1 MGWPMRE
8 ANVELRQSDFRVY
21 GLPVPQGGMRMM
33 PSGGMVSTGGAGLK
47 PWRQAV
53 SDEAQVCRVNGRRH
67 TGPIAVHVDY
77 RFPMPQSRKAAQRRA
92 DSIPMTVR
100 PDLDKLLRAVLD
112 SLKTGA
118 LILDDSQVAEIHA
131 TKSEWSDSWSG
142 ADISVRDLWTP

>member
-1 MGWPMRE
+1 MPDD
-8 ANVELRQSDFRVY
+8 LRQSDFRVY
-21 GLPVPQGGMRMM
+21 GLPVPQAGMRMM
-33 PSGGMVSTGGAGLK
+33 PSGGMVTTGGQGLK

-53 SDEAQVCRVNGRRH
+53 SDEAQAVRACGKRH
-67 TGPIAVHVDY
+67 RGPIAVHVDF
-77 RFPMPQSRKAAQRRA
+77 RFPMPQTRKASQRRE
-92 DSIPMTVR
+92 DSIPMVVR

-118 LILDDSQVAEIHA
+118 LILDDNQVSEIHA